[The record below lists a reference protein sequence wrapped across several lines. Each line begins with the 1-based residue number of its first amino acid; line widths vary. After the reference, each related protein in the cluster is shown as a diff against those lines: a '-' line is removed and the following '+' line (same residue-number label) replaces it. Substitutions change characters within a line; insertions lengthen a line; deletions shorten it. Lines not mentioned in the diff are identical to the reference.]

1 MLASVFVANVA
12 LARRRR
18 VFISSLETD
27 CKEMK
32 AEVEVL
38 STKLLDS
45 QQAADNHN
53 ERAKEL
59 QLRILAA
66 KS

>member
-1 MLASVFVANVA
+1 M
-12 LARRRR
+12 
-18 VFISSLETD
+18 EKD
-27 CKEMK
+27 CNEMK